1 MPLHLSGNN
10 SDAEDL
16 DGFDFTLGDDVQDD
30 RLFASGS
37 SDTMMIDMLNARGLS
52 SYQYGGNDMHFDSIH
67 EHLDG
72 TPMNSSSPRRRN
84 RHRRTKRER
93 SASPQDRRFNGINFD
108 PPCRRQASH
117 GDLSHAAARA
127 GFSSS
132 DDLSKSQYTEALTK
146 LAASMRQTQ
155 ESREYMVRMKKEVFS
170 PHQQK
175 ILEMAKEQLKKE
187 NEEAAKKIVTP
198 PCTPPQEIQIVQ
210 PPRDNSPGRSSSI
223 LTGFLNT
230 RRGTLTSVTSGLEKY
245 MGTMNQKTL

>member
-1 MPLHLSGNN
+1 MDLDAMPLRLSGNN

-16 DGFDFTLGDDVQDD
+16 DGFDFALGDDVQDD
-30 RLFASGS
+30 RLFVSGS
-37 SDTMMIDMLNARGLS
+37 SDMIMEENMHYSGS
-52 SYQYGGNDMHFDSIH
+52 NDMHFDSFN

-175 ILEMAKEQLKKE
+175 ILEMAKEQLKRE
-187 NEEAAKKIVTP
+187 NEEAAKKLVTP
-198 PCTPPQEIQIVQ
+198 PNTPPQEIQIIQ
-210 PPRDNSPGRSSSI
+210 PPPRDNSPGRSSSI
-223 LTGFLNT
+223 LTGFLSS

>member
-16 DGFDFTLGDDVQDD
+16 DGFDFALGDDVQDD

-37 SDTMMIDMLNARGLS
+37 SDMMMIDMLNARGGTS
-52 SYQYGGNDMHFDSIH
+52 SYQYGGNYMHFDSIH

-72 TPMNSSSPRRRN
+72 TPMNSSSPRRN

-93 SASPQDRRFNGINFD
+93 SASPQGNNRRFNGINFD
-108 PPCRRQASH
+108 PLCRRQASH
-117 GDLSHAAARA
+117 GDLSHAARA
-127 GFSSS
+127 AGVN
-132 DDLSKSQYTEALTK
+132 DLSQSQYTEALTK

-155 ESREYMVRMKKEVFS
+155 ESREYMVKMKREVFS

-175 ILEMAKEQLKKE
+175 LLEMAKEQLKKE
-187 NEEAAKKIVTP
+187 NEEAAKKVVTP
-198 PCTPPQEIQIVQ
+198 PTSPPQEIQIVQ

-223 LTGFLNT
+223 LNGFLSS

>member
-1 MPLHLSGNN
+1 MDLDTMPLHLSGNN
-10 SDAEDL
+10 SEEDL
-16 DGFDFTLGDDVQDD
+16 DGFDFALGDVQDD
-30 RLFASGS
+30 RLFISGS
-37 SDTMMIDMLNARGLS
+37 SDMMMEENMHYSGS
-52 SYQYGGNDMHFDSIH
+52 NDMHFDSFN

-84 RHRRTKRER
+84 RHRRTKREQ

-170 PHQQK
+170 PQQQK
-175 ILEMAKEQLKKE
+175 ILEMTKEQLKKE
-187 NEEAAKKIVTP
+187 NEEAAKKMVTP
-198 PCTPPQEIQIVQ
+198 PNTPPQEIQIVQ
-210 PPRDNSPGRSSSI
+210 PPPRDNSPGRSSSI
-223 LTGFLNT
+223 VTGFLSS